1 MEVILLVSDDK
12 LGRQGDIISVKDGF
26 ARNHLIPSGV
36 AAFVTADNLRR
47 AELLKKKYVQE
58 EMERLGMLKELAAKL
73 GTVSITIPAK
83 ASEEGN
89 LFGSVGITQILDAL
103 KDQGFDI
110 ESKTI
115 KLEENI
121 KKVGVYSVPVAL
133 HGDTIKTEIKVW
145 VVEEKSDDDTDG
157 ASSPEEP
164 PAESVEDDSDQS

>member
-1 MEVILLVSDDK
+1 MEVILLVNDEK

-73 GTVSITIPAK
+73 GTVSITIQAK

-89 LFGSVGITQILDAL
+89 LFGSVGTTQILDAL
-103 KDQGFDI
+103 KVQGFEI
-110 ESKTI
+110 ESRTI

-121 KKVGVYSVPVAL
+121 RKVGVYSVPVAL

-145 VVEEKSDDDTDG
+145 IVEEKTDG
-157 ASSPEEP
+157 AESDGTSNEP
-164 PAESVEDDSDQS
+164 ATEPAEDNADLG

>member
-1 MEVILLVSDDK
+1 MEVILLVNDEK

-58 EMERLGMLKELAAKL
+58 EMERLGMFKELAAKL
-73 GTVSITIPAK
+73 GTVSITIQAK

-89 LFGSVGITQILDAL
+89 LFGSVGTTQILDAL
-103 KDQGFDI
+103 KVQGFEI
-110 ESKTI
+110 ESRTI

-121 KKVGVYSVPVAL
+121 RKVGVYSVPVAL

-145 VVEEKSDDDTDG
+145 IVEEKTDG
-157 ASSPEEP
+157 AESDGTSNEP
-164 PAESVEDDSDQS
+164 ATEPAEDNADLG